1 MIKWWLKFGLASV
14 AVALAG
20 SVAAE
25 GAPLVSEVEMRL
37 YNPLIAPMASQGAQS
52 AVGGPDILWVRPDT
66 TQTVQSPVDI
76 QILVVPTDNAPVDWS
91 SLRVLYG
98 ALRFDITDR
107 ILARAQREDNQ
118 LSISAVKVPNGAHRL
133 LIQVSDTQ
141 HRQVQ
146 RELVIRVG
154 GSRP

>member
-1 MIKWWLKFGLASV
+1 MTKWWFKFSLASL

-20 SVAAE
+20 SVAA
-25 GAPLVSEVEMRL
+25 GVDPLVSEAEMRL

-66 TQTVQSPVDI
+66 TQTVQSPLEI
-76 QILVVPTDNAPVDWS
+76 QILVIPSDTAPVDWS
-91 SLRVLYG
+91 SLRVFYG

-107 ILARAQREDNQ
+107 ILARAQRDDNQ
-118 LSISAVKVPNGAHRL
+118 LIIPAVKVPNGAHRL

>member
-1 MIKWWLKFGLASV
+1 M
-14 AVALAG
+14 
-20 SVAAE
+20 
-25 GAPLVSEVEMRL
+25 
-37 YNPLIAPMASQGAQS
+37 
-52 AVGGPDILWVRPDT
+52 RPDT
-66 TQTVQSPVDI
+66 TQTVQSPLEI
-76 QILVVPTDNAPVDWS
+76 QILVIPSDTAPVDWS
-91 SLRVLYG
+91 SLRVFYG

-118 LSISAVKVPNGAHRL
+118 LIIPAVKVPNGAHRL